1 MNILGI
7 DASNKG
13 LLIALKKDNSIYYE
27 NNFEKNSGSYIVSL
41 INKLL
46 KNNNINIEDIDLFG
60 CTIGPGS
67 FTGIRISI
75 ASLQGML
82 FNKTKTV
89 VPVISTEILF
99 DSYNGPFKKE
109 KIAILKRARVDAA
122 YVHIFENEKTIFSP
136 NLISINNLK
145 DVIQDS
151 YLLGEESL
159 YFKEKLDLKNK
170 ILPVDYS
177 VKSFIEYIEKNKDK
191 AIPAKDLKILY
202 LQKPLAVENFEK
214 KNNIK
219 IDKDVYN

>member
-13 LLIALKKDNSIYYE
+13 LLIALKNNNSIHYKE
-27 NNFEKNSGSYIVSL
+27 NFEKNSGSYIVSL
-41 INKLL
+41 IDMLL
-46 KNNNINIEDIDLFG
+46 KENNLNIDDIDLFG

-75 ASLQGML
+75 ASIQGLL
-82 FNKTKTV
+82 FHRNKYV

-99 DSYNGPFKKE
+99 NSYNGIHKKS

-122 YVHIFENEKTIFSP
+122 YVHIFENEKTIFEP
-136 NLISINNLK
+136 NLVSINDLK
-145 DVIQDS
+145 DIIQNS
-151 YLLGEESL
+151 YLLGDESI
-159 YFKEKLDLKNK
+159 YFKEKLHLDNE
-170 ILPVDYS
+170 ILTADYS
-177 VKSFIEYIEKNKDK
+177 LNAFVNYIEQNKDK

-214 KNNIK
+214 KNK
-219 IDKDVYN
+219 IQIDNDIYN